1 MDNYTIV
8 LFKNK
13 VKKRIIKK
21 FKTFNNAKNF
31 FDKLKEENK
40 SVIFDV
46 KTENGR
52 SCNYEIALV
61 SKKTNNA
68 PLYVR
73 DDFGRQVKIEI
84 EDPEFSIIHI
94 SPFKKEEHI
103 FDIKNSKRISVS
115 TFLRKYLPKVGVKL
129 VSKINHK
136 ISVQHDSQIDLFSL
150 KSEEDCDRF
159 IDVMSTHFMDE
170 GRIDTIWVKDTSMDQ
185 KKYLYNILESQGY
198 PKSILYRRF
207 TTFNRE

>member
-21 FKTFNNAKNF
+21 FKTFNNAKKF
-31 FDKLKEENK
+31 FDKIKEDNK

-46 KTENGR
+46 KTENGK
-52 SCNYEIALV
+52 SCNYEITLV
-61 SKKTNNA
+61 GKKTNEGN
-68 PLYVR
+68 LYVR
-73 DDFGRQVKIEI
+73 DEFGRQIKIEI
-84 EDPEFSIIHI
+84 EDPDFSILEI
-94 SPFKKEEHI
+94 SPFKKEEYI
-103 FDIKNSKRISVS
+103 FDIKNSKRIPVS
-115 TFLRKYLPKVGVKL
+115 IFLRKYLPKVGVKL

-136 ISVQHDSQIDLFSL
+136 ISVQQDSNIDLFSL

-159 IDVMSTHFMDE
+159 IDLMSQYFME
-170 GRIDTIWVKDTSMDQ
+170 QGRIDTIWVKDTSIEQ

-198 PKSILYRRF
+198 SKSILYRRF
-207 TTFNRE
+207 TTFSKE